1 MKWTRYEILLP
12 LCYNDGRAI
21 ENEKFDQTNLD
32 LIEAFAAT
40 TADTVVAVGSWRY
53 RGTLY
58 QDKLLRFII
67 DVPGAFAADGFFR
80 SYKETLKSRFDQIDV
95 WITSHEIQIL

>member
-1 MKWTRYEILLP
+1 M
-12 LCYNDGRAI
+12 
-21 ENEKFDQTNLD
+21 
-32 LIEAFAAT
+32 EAFAAT

-58 QDKLLRFII
+58 QDKLLRFVI
-67 DVPGAFAADGFFR
+67 DVPGAFTADGFFR
-80 SYKETLKSRFDQIDV
+80 SYKETLKSRFDQIDI